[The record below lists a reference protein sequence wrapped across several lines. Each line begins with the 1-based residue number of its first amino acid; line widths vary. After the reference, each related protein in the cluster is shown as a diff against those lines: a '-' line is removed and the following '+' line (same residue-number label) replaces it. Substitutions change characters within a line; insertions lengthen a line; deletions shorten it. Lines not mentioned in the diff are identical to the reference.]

1 MSYWCNKRL
10 IITATRLGERLEFEL
25 DTPYARIG
33 SHARADVRLPD
44 LPRQA
49 LYLHATSTG
58 VFALPTVSASELP
71 SLPLGWLDEETPLVC
86 GDWKLD
92 IGFADMGPMLSA
104 VEQLTDELPPG
115 RMAPVFAVGHKGEI
129 VARHRQK
136 MPLIRI
142 GRAHPSDLRLR
153 TATVST
159 CHCVAYWDGR
169 YVWIVDLCS
178 TNGTRKDGQRFHAAR
193 LRRGRRISLGQVEL
207 IFETIDEI
215 PSRPSSKD
223 SPSSLLVA
231 REEPAAVPDSDAPQ
245 LAPSGEDSPRF
256 VAVFDSQCERLAGW
270 ESRLLATERDLVRR
284 LAGHERQTAGLAEK
298 ARKATLASGL
308 LLDQLAALQSESSR
322 LAQWNVELE
331 QQMLELDRRQEEL
344 DEFFASLASQQEQL
358 KSAEALVR
366 QQTEQLDE
374 RQLQHQA
381 ELQQREAALQR
392 LGDELNQREAALQ
405 ELQSELEQRDRQL
418 QARQSELEGFAE
430 QLDQRQRAL
439 DELREQVDT
448 EQRQRTEELQ
458 RRRSELDERQTG
470 LQERERELQGR
481 EAEIEERAEQLER
494 QRQAWEE
501 RCRELDDEHRRRET
515 ELQQRRSELEQL
527 DSDLRQRQEQLQ
539 RRQSEIDQRAE
550 DVDRKLCELRQLQEE
565 VNEAR
570 ALAAGKP
577 NGDKVRHEQ
586 LVKDLQATIAGQR
599 KELTER
605 DDALKQVQV
614 ELDELRVRF
623 ESERES
629 WMVEKEKCLAQLA
642 TEREQLEAEKQ
653 TLQARRAEL
662 ESLKEQWE
670 RDRQRRSREEESE
683 REAAFNELKK
693 ARKELEKE
701 RLRLQAERSR
711 LEALAI
717 EQAEELAAAAQASD
731 SAARRDADAASGGHS
746 LRNDDVSSNDNGA
759 SGEEDEPRI
768 DPRKMLE
775 NDPAFDELTERLVE
789 FNRKR
794 RRRWLW

>member
-1 MSYWCNKRL
+1 MSEWCERTDGLSREQSIGLLMSYWCNKRL
-10 IITATRLGERLEFEL
+10 VITATRPGKRLEFEL

-33 SHARADVRLPD
+33 SHAKADVRLPD

-86 GDWKLD
+86 GDWKLSV
-92 IGFADMGPMLSA
+92 GFADMGPMLSA
-104 VEQLTDELPPG
+104 VEQLTDELSPG
-115 RMAPVFAVGHKGEI
+115 RVAPVFAVGHKGEI

-142 GRAHPSDLRLR
+142 GRARPSDLRLR

-193 LRRGRRISLGQVEL
+193 LRRGRRVSLGQVEL

-231 REEPAAVPDSDAPQ
+231 REESAEVPDSAAPGP
-245 LAPSGEDSPRF
+245 LPSGEDSPRF
-256 VAVFDSQCERLAGW
+256 AAAIDAQCERLARW
-270 ESRLLATERDLVRR
+270 ESRLLAMERDLVRR
-284 LAGHERQTAGLAEK
+284 LAGHERQMAGLAEK

-308 LLDQLAALQSESSR
+308 LLDQLAALQAESSR
-322 LAQWNVELE
+322 LAQWNAELE
-331 QQMLELDRRQEEL
+331 QQMLDLDRRQEEL

-358 KSAEALVR
+358 KSAEASVR
-366 QQTEQLDE
+366 RQTEQLDQ
-374 RQLQHQA
+374 RQSQHQA

-392 LGDELNQREAALQ
+392 LGDELDQREAALQ
-405 ELQSELEQRDRQL
+405 ELQSELEERGRRL
-418 QARQSELEGFAE
+418 EARQSEL
-430 QLDQRQRAL
+430 
-439 DELREQVDT
+439 
-448 EQRQRTEELQ
+448 
-458 RRRSELDERQTG
+458 
-470 LQERERELQGR
+470 
-481 EAEIEERAEQLER
+481 EERAEQLER
-494 QRQAWEE
+494 QQQTWEE
-501 RCRELDDEHRRRET
+501 RCRELDDEQRRRET
-515 ELQQRRSELEQL
+515 ELQQRRTELEQL
-527 DSDLRQRQEQLQ
+527 DSDLRQREERLQ
-539 RRQSEIDQRAE
+539 RRQSEIDQRAG
-550 DVDRKLCELRQLQEE
+550 DVDRKLCELRQLHDEL
-565 VNEAR
+565 NEAR
-570 ALAAGKP
+570 ASAAEQQSER
-577 NGDKVRHEQ
+577 KVRHEQ
-586 LVKDLQATIAGQR
+586 LVKDLQATIAGQQ
-599 KELTER
+599 KELTKR
-605 DDALKQVQV
+605 DNALKQVQA

-629 WMVEKEKCLAQLA
+629 WLVEKEKCLARLA
-642 TEREQLEAEKQ
+642 TERDQLEAEKQ
-653 TLQARRAEL
+653 ALQARRAEL

-670 RDRQRRSREEESE
+670 RDRQRRSRKEESE
-683 REAAFNELKK
+683 REAAFHELKK
-693 ARKELEKE
+693 ARQELQQE
-701 RLRLQAERSR
+701 RLRLQDERSR

-717 EQAEELAAAAQASD
+717 EQAEELAAAAQASE
-731 SAARRDADAASGGHS
+731 SAARREADAVSGGHS
-746 LRNDDVSSNDNGA
+746 LRNHDVSPNNNGA

-794 RRRWLW
+794 KRRWLW